1 MFWNPRRRWQGV
13 EPTNG
18 GESVGGEFP
27 IDISKASSNSYFNG
41 KEF

>member
-1 MFWNPRRRWQGV
+1 MAGV

-27 IDISKASSNSYFNG
+27 IDISSNSYFNG